1 MGCSSGRQYTVGEFE
16 PYGTTLDYVLA
27 GCPSVVGNLWDV
39 TSGIIDLKINLLKS
53 WLQLDIDDNITEN
66 DDSSNICMHLIKAR
80 NACRLSHLN
89 GSAPV
94 IYGMPISF
102 EETN

>member
-1 MGCSSGRQYTVGEFE
+1 MN
-16 PYGTTLDYVLA
+16 LD
-27 GCPSVVGNLWDV
+27 VVENSNV
-39 TSGIIDLKINLLKS
+39 
-53 WLQLDIDDNITEN
+53 TEN

-80 NACRLSHLN
+80 NACKFFSHLN

-102 EETN
+102 E

>member
-1 MGCSSGRQYTVGEFE
+1 MGCSSGNQYSAGEFE
-16 PYGTTLDYVLA
+16 PYGTILAYILA
-27 GCPSVVGNLWDV
+27 GSPAIVFNL
-39 TSGIIDLKINLLKS
+39 KQALLKS
-53 WLQLDIDDNITEN
+53 WMNLDVVENSNITEN

-94 IYGMPISF
+94 I
-102 EETN
+102 